1 MKNNQQFIS
10 VETARL
16 IIGFLHN
23 HLSSSDK
30 DALDNWVCLSD
41 KNMEIFE
48 RLTKHVDDDVFDPD
62 QLIADTESMIDL
74 WIVAS
79 LIVRHQ
85 KGLNNA
91 LEELYLNEW
100 INADK
105 QNKEIFKLLVEPAN
119 MQKILMWNKLK
130 EWRFSMTESQKN

>member
-1 MKNNQQFIS
+1 MPYKQQFIS
-10 VETARL
+10 IETARL

-23 HLSSSDK
+23 NLSSSDK
-30 DALDNWVCLSD
+30 NALDDWICLSD
-41 KNMEIFE
+41 RNMEIFE
-48 RLTKHVDDDVFDPD
+48 QLTAHVDENVFDPD
-62 QLIADTESMIDL
+62 QLIIDTEGTIDL

-100 INADK
+100 IKADK
-105 QNKEIFKLLVEPAN
+105 QNKKLFKELEDAAY
-119 MQKILMWNKLK
+119 MQKMLVWNKLK
-130 EWRFSMTESQKN
+130 RAEILNDRAI

>member
-30 DALDNWVCLSD
+30 DALDDWICLSD
-41 KNMEIFE
+41 KNMKIFE
-48 RLTKHVDDDVFDPD
+48 QLTEHVDENVFDPD
-62 QLIADTESMIDL
+62 QLIVDTEGVIDL

-79 LIVRHQ
+79 LIIRHQ
-85 KGLNNA
+85 KGLNNE

-100 INADK
+100 INAGK
-105 QNKEIFKLLVEPAN
+105 QNQKFFKQLEKPAC
-119 MQKILMWNKLK
+119 MQKMLVWNKLK
-130 EWRFSMTESQKN
+130 RTEILTTESNKT